1 MAGFFCALPLI
12 SGLIASCGAGAPIA
26 TGYAEGDYVL
36 MAPLD
41 VARVETISVR
51 RGDRVTA
58 GELLAGM
65 ETQDAEIAVQ
75 QSSAALGQA
84 RAQLANLQ
92 QGKRPEE
99 LAVIG
104 ANLTSALAQAEDA
117 QRTFDRQADLLKRG
131 IAPQSDYDK
140 AKTALDLANAAVKQ
154 ANANLAV
161 AELPARSQ
169 EIAAAQDAVR
179 QAEAALNA
187 AKWRLSKRKLT
198 APANGIVQDIVRRVG
213 EVAGPSQ
220 PVLSILPDGA
230 VKVRIFI
237 PEKDMSRLHIG
248 SELAVNCDGCGAGL
262 RARVSYIADGP
273 EFTPP
278 VIYSL
283 DNRQKLVY
291 MVEAQPEGRADA
303 LKPGQIIDV
312 RLVDPEATA
321 RAADAS

>member
-12 SGLIASCGAGAPIA
+12 SGLIASCGAGAPLA

-51 RGDRVTA
+51 RGDRVKA
-58 GELLAGM
+58 GASLAAM

-75 QSSAALGQA
+75 LATAALGQA

-92 QGKRPEE
+92 QGRRPEE
-99 LAVIG
+99 VAVIQ
-104 ANLTSALAQAEDA
+104 ANLVSAQAQAEDA
-117 QRTFDRQADLLKRG
+117 QRTFDRQSDLLKRG

-140 AKTALDLANAAVKQ
+140 AKTALDMATAAVAQ

-161 AELPARSQ
+161 AQLPAREQ
-169 EIAAAQDAVR
+169 EIDAARDAVK
-179 QAEAALNA
+179 QAEASLDQAQWKLG
-187 AKWRLSKRKLT
+187 KRKLV
-198 APANGIVQDIVRRVG
+198 APADGIVQDIIRRAG

-220 PVLSILPDGA
+220 PVLSVLPDGA
-230 VKVRIFI
+230 VKLRVYI
-237 PEKDMSRLHIG
+237 PEKDVSLLKVG
-248 SELAVNCDGCGAGL
+248 SVLAVNCDGCKAGIK
-262 RARVSYIADGP
+262 ARVSYIADGP

-283 DNRQKLVY
+283 ENRQKLVY
-291 MVEAQPEGRADA
+291 MIEAQPEGSADG
-303 LKPGQIIDV
+303 LKPGQIVDV
-312 RLVDPEATA
+312 RLADGAEAG
-321 RAADAS
+321 AS